1 MKNIRSLPDIC
12 LVVYCLIFVV
22 AFYGFALFEWW
33 RRKLGRASEMYIYIE
48 LLFIAISINYMF
60 NIIARWIFILDPL
73 NIVDEPYEFFI
84 SNIWWQL
91 RTIPNLIILSLIVYR
106 MTKRAC
112 KSMRENKEL
121 ERRKLKRREEDK
133 KLNHVNGQNR

>member
-1 MKNIRSLPDIC
+1 
-12 LVVYCLIFVV
+12 V